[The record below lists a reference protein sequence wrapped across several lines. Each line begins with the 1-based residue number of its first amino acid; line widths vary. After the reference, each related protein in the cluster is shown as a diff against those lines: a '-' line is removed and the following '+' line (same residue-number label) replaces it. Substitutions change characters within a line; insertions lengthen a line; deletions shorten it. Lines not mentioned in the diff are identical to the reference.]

1 MAYSFTDILSQAQ
14 RRGQLTG
21 RKVTTADQQG
31 IASGYFQTALER
43 TLAARKLALQEQAL
57 KDSQSNFADEL
68 ALRKA
73 DMEAQQDA
81 ASKATKQGYINTGV
95 QTLGTAALIKE
106 LPGKG
111 AEAGAAGVTDLATW
125 GGPGSG
131 LSSAESVG
139 AAGEFAPGYSASGNV
154 FAPQGAAIQPGVA
167 AEGTLGSTAAAET
180 GAVAGTG
187 AAETGAGTL
196 AAEGAGTAAAAEGGA
211 TLGGAASAA
220 GTAAPYALAGY
231 IAAKYGGKYVED
243 LANKQSDTKINQIGA
258 GIGRTIQRP
267 LEGIGEPI
275 YNELLGGDD
284 KTSGTEG
291 VINTAMD
298 VMNPIGWVAKKSG
311 CIIVTACTSHDSPE
325 VNLCREYRNKFM
337 DADQLRGYYM
347 IAEKVVPKI
356 EKSENWKAN
365 VKKYLVDS
373 LIEYGAFALQK
384 ETKSSWKAYLVSLA
398 FLELCRLVG
407 MTRKEFQRKNGE
419 VF

>member
-21 RKVTTADQQG
+21 RKVTASDQQG

-81 ASKATKQGYINTGV
+81 AKKATTQGYVNTGV
-95 QTLGTAALIKE
+95 QTLGTAALLKGLPKAAE
-106 LPGKG
+106 GAHSLGTEALPGAVDQGYYDIFSPSGATVAETG
-111 AEAGAAGVTDLATW
+111 AEA
-125 GGPGSG
+125 
-131 LSSAESVG
+131 
-139 AAGEFAPGYSASGNV
+139 
-154 FAPQGAAIQPGVA
+154 
-167 AEGTLGSTAAAET
+167 GTLGSTAAAET

-231 IAAKYGGKYVED
+231 LAAKYGGKYVED
-243 LANKQSDTKINQIGA
+243 LANKQSDTKVNQIGA

-267 LEGIGEPI
+267 LEGIGEPV

-291 VINTAMD
+291 VINTALD
-298 VMNPIGWVAKKSG
+298 VMNPVGWVAKKSG
-311 CIIVTACTSHDSPE
+311 CIIVTACTSPDSPE
-325 VNLCREYRNKFM
+325 VNLTREYRDKFM

-356 EKSENWKAN
+356 EKSPKLKYF
-365 VKKYLVDS
+365 VRRYLVDN
-373 LIEYGAFALQK
+373 LIEYGAFALGK
-384 ETKSSWKAYLVSLA
+384 AATSSPKAALIALGFLA
-398 FLELCRLVG
+398 LCRIAG
-407 MTRKEFQRKNGE
+407 KTRKQYQRANGE